1 MRKMAQLK
9 NRWIF
14 VKKPEGRMIKRIL
27 VNIGINETR
36 VAILEDGVL
45 VEYSLE
51 YPEEQKRAGN
61 IYRGKVE
68 NVLPGMQAAFINI
81 GEEKNAFLYIDDV
94 LHKEGGEPGEEPK
107 PLSISNLLHEGQEVL
122 VQMVKEPMGTK
133 GARVVTQITIP
144 GRYLVLLP
152 TVDYIGVS
160 RKIEAETE
168 RERLKTIVAKFKSA
182 GVGLI
187 VRTVAEG
194 VTAADLQTDY
204 EFLLS
209 IWKKITKKINKGGC
223 PALLYRD
230 HDLLYRILRDYL
242 SKDVTELYI
251 DDPEVYGKA
260 LELVK
265 ILASSLKG
273 RIRCY
278 QGEIPLF
285 EAYSVNVQLNKAM
298 QRKIWLDCGAYLI
311 IDQTEALTVIDVNT
325 GKFTGSTSLED
336 TVFQTNLMAAVEIA
350 RQIRLRNL
358 AGIIIVDF
366 IDMIS
371 DAERAKVIEKL
382 TKEFDHDK
390 TKVNILG
397 FTELGLLELTRKKV
411 KQSLQEL
418 ILTECP
424 HCNGLGYIPSIDNLA
439 HEALRA
445 VQQIARNVTAEAL
458 LLGVNPQIGSLLIGP
473 GGTNLEKTERSLNK
487 LIYIK
492 GQENLDLNQVRLLTS
507 GSKAE
512 IEALA
517 LPVHEG
523 EELQLKIC
531 ETHIANPGDGIARIE
546 GYVIDVED
554 AASQVGKSIKV
565 FISKTYKTY
574 AKARIVS

>member
-1 MRKMAQLK
+1 
-9 NRWIF
+9 
-14 VKKPEGRMIKRIL
+14 MIKKIL
-27 VNIGINETR
+27 VNIGINEIR

-61 IYRGKVE
+61 IYRGRVE

-81 GEEKNAFLYIDDV
+81 GEEKNAFLYIDDI
-94 LHKEGGEPGEEPK
+94 LHKEAESEGGDDQKSPT
-107 PLSISNLLHEGQEVL
+107 ITDLLHEGQEVL

-152 TVDYIGVS
+152 TVDYIGIS
-160 RKIEAETE
+160 RKIETEAE
-168 RERLKTIVAKFKSA
+168 RERLKAVVAKFKT
-182 GVGLI
+182 GGIGLI

-194 VTAADLQTDY
+194 VEAADLQTDY

-209 IWKKITKKINKGGC
+209 IWKKINKKAAKSNC

-242 SKDVTELYI
+242 SKDVTEIHI
-251 DDPEVYGKA
+251 DDAEVHAKA
-260 LELVK
+260 IELVK
-265 ILASSLKG
+265 VLAPSLKN
-273 RIRCY
+273 RLRLY
-278 QGEIPLF
+278 QGDLPLF
-285 EAYSVNVQLNKAM
+285 EANNVNAQLQKAL

-336 TVFQTNLMAAVEIA
+336 TVFQTNLMAAGEIA

-366 IDMIS
+366 IDMVS
-371 DAERAKVIEKL
+371 DEERAQVIEKL
-382 TKEFDHDK
+382 TKEFEADK

-397 FTELGLLELTRKKV
+397 FTSLGLLELTRKKT
-411 KQSLQEL
+411 KQSLKEQL
-418 ILTECP
+418 LAECP
-424 HCNGLGYIPSIDNLA
+424 HCDGTGFIPSLDNLA
-439 HEALRA
+439 HQAARS
-445 VQQIARNVTAEAL
+445 VQQLARNVSDNAM
-458 LLGVNPQIGSLLIGP
+458 LLGVNPQIASLLIGP
-473 GGTNLEKTERSLNK
+473 GGVNLEKSERSVNK
-487 LIYIK
+487 VIYIK
-492 GQENLDLNQVRLLTS
+492 GQENLDLNQVRLLAS
-507 GSKAE
+507 GSKPE

-523 EELQLKIC
+523 QELQLKIC
-531 ETHIANPGDGIARIE
+531 ETHIANSGDGIARIE
-546 GYVIDVED
+546 GYVIDVEN
-554 AASQVGKSIKV
+554 AAGMIGKSVKV
-565 FISKTYKTY
+565 LISKTFKTY
-574 AKARIVS
+574 AKAKIVS

>member
-1 MRKMAQLK
+1 
-9 NRWIF
+9 
-14 VKKPEGRMIKRIL
+14 MIKKIL
-27 VNIGINETR
+27 INIGINEIR
-36 VAILEDGVL
+36 VAIIEDGVL
-45 VEYSLE
+45 MEYSLE

-61 IYRGKVE
+61 IYRGRVE

-81 GEEKNAFLYIDDV
+81 GEEKNAFLYIDDI
-94 LHKEGGEPGEEPK
+94 LHKEDENEGGDDQKHPT
-107 PLSISNLLHEGQEVL
+107 ITDLLHEGQELL

-160 RKIEAETE
+160 RKIETEAE
-168 RERLKTIVAKFKSA
+168 RERLKGIVAKFKSP

-194 VTAADLQTDY
+194 VAGADLQTDY
-204 EFLLS
+204 EFLVGV
-209 IWKKITKKINKGGC
+209 WKKITKKISKGNC

-242 SKDVTELYI
+242 SKDVSELYI
-251 DDPEVYGKA
+251 DDPEVYDKA

-265 ILASSLKG
+265 VLAPSLKN
-273 RIRCY
+273 RIQLY
-278 QGEIPLF
+278 QGELPLF
-285 EAYSVNVQLNKAM
+285 ETYNVNAQLQKAL
-298 QRKIWLDCGAYLI
+298 QRKSWLDCGAYLI

-336 TVFQTNLMAAVEIA
+336 TVFQTNLMAAGEIA

-366 IDMIS
+366 IDMVS
-371 DAERAKVIEKL
+371 DEERARVIEKL
-382 TKEFDHDK
+382 NREFEADK

-397 FTELGLLELTRKKV
+397 FTSLGLLELTRKKT
-411 KQSLQEL
+411 KQSLKEQL
-418 ILTECP
+418 LTECP
-424 HCNGLGYIPSIDNLA
+424 HCDGTGFIPSLDNLA
-439 HEALRA
+439 HQAVRS
-445 VQQIARNVTAEAL
+445 VQQLARNVSDTAL
-458 LLGVNPQIGSLLIGP
+458 LLGVNPQIASLLIGP

-487 LIYIK
+487 VIYIK
-492 GQENLDLNQVRLLTS
+492 GQDNLDLNQVRLLMS
-507 GSKAE
+507 GTKAE

-523 EELQLKIC
+523 QELQLKIG
-531 ETHIANPGDGIARIE
+531 EAHIANSGNGIARIE

-554 AASQVGKSIKV
+554 AANLVGQSVKV
-565 FISKTYKTY
+565 LISKTYKTY
-574 AKARIVS
+574 AKAKIVS

>member
-1 MRKMAQLK
+1 
-9 NRWIF
+9 
-14 VKKPEGRMIKRIL
+14 MIKKIL
-27 VNIGINETR
+27 INIGINEIR
-36 VAILEDGVL
+36 VAIIEDGVL
-45 VEYSLE
+45 MEYSLE

-61 IYRGKVE
+61 IYRGRVE

-81 GEEKNAFLYIDDV
+81 GEEKNAFLYIDDI
-94 LHKEGGEPGEEPK
+94 LHKEDENEGGDDQKHPT
-107 PLSISNLLHEGQEVL
+107 ITDLLHEGQELL

-152 TVDYIGVS
+152 TVDYVGVS
-160 RKIEAETE
+160 RKIETEAE
-168 RERLKTIVAKFKSA
+168 RERLKGIVAKFKSP

-194 VTAADLQTDY
+194 VAGADLQTDY
-204 EFLLS
+204 EFLVGV
-209 IWKKITKKINKGGC
+209 WKKITKKISKGNC

-242 SKDVTELYI
+242 SKDVSELYI
-251 DDPEVYGKA
+251 DDPEVYDKA

-265 ILASSLKG
+265 VLAPSLKN
-273 RIRCY
+273 RIQLY
-278 QGEIPLF
+278 QGELPLF
-285 EAYSVNVQLNKAM
+285 ETYNVNAQLQKAL
-298 QRKIWLDCGAYLI
+298 QRKSWLDCGAYLI

-336 TVFQTNLMAAVEIA
+336 TVFQTNLMAAGEIA

-366 IDMIS
+366 IDMVS
-371 DAERAKVIEKL
+371 DEERARVIEKL
-382 TKEFDHDK
+382 NREFEADK

-397 FTELGLLELTRKKV
+397 FTSLGLLELTRKKT
-411 KQSLQEL
+411 KQSLKEQL
-418 ILTECP
+418 LTECP
-424 HCNGLGYIPSIDNLA
+424 HCDGTGFIPSLDNLA
-439 HEALRA
+439 HQAVRS
-445 VQQIARNVTAEAL
+445 VQQLARNVSDTAL
-458 LLGVNPQIGSLLIGP
+458 LLGVNPQIASLLIGP

-487 LIYIK
+487 VIYIK
-492 GQENLDLNQVRLLTS
+492 GQDNLDLNQVRLLMS
-507 GSKAE
+507 GTKAE

-523 EELQLKIC
+523 QELQLKIG
-531 ETHIANPGDGIARIE
+531 EAHIANSGNGIARIE

-554 AASQVGKSIKV
+554 AANLVGQSVKV
-565 FISKTYKTY
+565 LISKTYKTY
-574 AKARIVS
+574 AKAKIVS

>member
-1 MRKMAQLK
+1 
-9 NRWIF
+9 
-14 VKKPEGRMIKRIL
+14 MIKQIL
-27 VNIGINETR
+27 VNIGVKETR

-45 VEYSLE
+45 VEYSIE
-51 YPEEQKRAGN
+51 NSEDQKRAGN
-61 IYRGKVE
+61 IYRGRVE

-94 LHKEGGEPGEEPK
+94 LPKEAENEGTDNSRH
-107 PLSISNLLHEGQEVL
+107 LSITDLLHEGQELL

-160 RKIEAETE
+160 RKIEAESE
-168 RERLKTIVAKFKSA
+168 RERLKGIVSKFKSP

-194 VTAADLQTDY
+194 VEAAELQTDY
-204 EFLLS
+204 EFLLGV
-209 IWKKITKKINKGGC
+209 WKKINKKANKGNC

-251 DDPEVYGKA
+251 DDPEVYSKA
-260 LELVK
+260 IELVK
-265 ILASSLKG
+265 VLAPSLKN
-273 RIRCY
+273 RLQLY
-278 QGEIPLF
+278 QGEISLF
-285 EAYSVNVQLNKAM
+285 DSFNIDYQLNKAI

-311 IDQTEALTVIDVNT
+311 IDQTEALAVIDVNT

-336 TVFQTNLMAAVEIA
+336 TVFQTNLMATAEIA

-358 AGIIIVDF
+358 AGIIIIDF
-366 IDMIS
+366 IDMVS
-371 DAERAKVIEKL
+371 DEERAKVIEKL
-382 TKEFDHDK
+382 AKEFERDK

-397 FTELGLLELTRKKV
+397 FTSLGLLELTRKKV

-418 ILTECP
+418 LLTECP
-424 HCNGLGYIPSIDNLA
+424 HCAGTGFIPSIDNLA
-439 HEALRA
+439 HQAVRS
-445 VQQIARNVTAEAL
+445 VQQLAKSISAEAM

-473 GGTNLEKTERSLNK
+473 GGANLEKTERSLNK
-487 LIYIK
+487 VIYIK
-492 GQENLDLNQVRLLTS
+492 GQEQLDLNQVRLLAS
-507 GSKAE
+507 GSKSE
-512 IEALA
+512 VEALA

-523 EELQLKIC
+523 EELEVKIS
-531 ETHIANPGDGIARIE
+531 EPHIANAGDGIARLE
-546 GYVIDVED
+546 GYVIDVEG
-554 AASQVGKSIKV
+554 AAGSVGKTVRVNI
-565 FISKTYKTY
+565 IKTYKTY
-574 AKARIVS
+574 AKAKIVS